1 MAASN
6 GKISISDFHGDSHIF
21 SHYFFAQSMLITLVN
36 GCCFYFVLSRKS
48 LRRRCSTWL
57 MVSLLF
63 SHMLMGSAFMVY
75 YVSTS
80 IKGQQLILVLYL
92 YKFRE
97 VAFMAT
103 FVFLTV
109 LSLDR
114 YFETK
119 RPFYYATL
127 TWRYPLALV
136 TFGFLAVVGYFFTT
150 VSTDNIDSVTP
161 CIISVATASVLSA
174 INYTI
179 YNDVKKQAKKIISTV
194 VTDSD
199 EQRMNSLKR
208 IKERHLTSLKVCSAI
223 TLSFVLLWL
232 PYFIMVVLGAC
243 KFLDLTNKAVVMS
256 YHASVLFGGFNSIVD
271 PLLYIIL
278 HKKEILKEL
287 NCSRTTVNTNANRD
301 DSSNSLD
308 YDERTMNSDDYNYNQ
323 SSWI

>member
-1 MAASN
+1 MAGN
-6 GKISISDFHGDSHIF
+6 GKATTVSDFHGNSHVF

-36 GCCFYFVLSRKS
+36 ACCFYFVLSRKS

-92 YKFRE
+92 YKLRE
-97 VAFMAT
+97 VAFVAT
-103 FVFLTV
+103 FIFITI

-119 RPFYYATL
+119 RPFLYATL
-127 TWRYPLALV
+127 TWRYPLVLV
-136 TFGFLAVVGYFFTT
+136 VFGFLAVVGYFFFI
-150 VSTDNIDSVTP
+150 VSTVDTDSVSS

-174 INYTI
+174 TNYTI
-179 YNDVKKQAKKIISTV
+179 YNDVKKQANKIFSTV

-208 IKERHLTSLKVCSAI
+208 VKERHLTSLKVTSAI

-243 KFLDLTNKAVVMS
+243 KFLSFTDKAVVMS

-287 NCSRTTVNTNANRD
+287 NCSRTTVSTNANRE
-301 DSSNSLD
+301 DSGNSVD
-308 YDERTMNSDDYNYNQ
+308 YDGRTMESNDYNYYE